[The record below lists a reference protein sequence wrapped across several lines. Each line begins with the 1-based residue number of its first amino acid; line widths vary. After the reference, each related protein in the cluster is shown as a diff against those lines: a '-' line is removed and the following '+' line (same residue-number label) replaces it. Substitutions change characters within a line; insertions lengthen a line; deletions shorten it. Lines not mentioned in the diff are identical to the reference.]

1 MEQTASSMSVNLSV
15 TEKYNTNNLASNSS
29 YQWSELEAGLLS
41 TRSVIA
47 ATNVS
52 PEEEGGPAQANLPI
66 EVILNDQPF
75 FLPGDAELFDL
86 PFFNAK
92 DDTLD
97 TPPTTLNN
105 PTPPNNK

>member
-41 TRSVIA
+41 TRSIIA

-52 PEEEGGPAQANLPI
+52 PEEEGVPTQANLPI
-66 EVILNDQPF
+66 EVILNGNPSSSPSNDPKQPNT
-75 FLPGDAELFDL
+75 PKQQVGAADL
-86 PFFNAK
+86 CGPRV
-92 DDTLD
+92 
-97 TPPTTLNN
+97 
-105 PTPPNNK
+105 

>member
-47 ATNVS
+47 ATKAS
-52 PEEEGGPAQANLPI
+52 PEEESGPAQANLPI
-66 EVILNDQPF
+66 EVILNGQPF
-75 FLPGDAELFDL
+75 FIPLQRP
-86 PFFNAK
+86 
-92 DDTLD
+92 
-97 TPPTTLNN
+97 
-105 PTPPNNK
+105 

>member
-1 MEQTASSMSVNLSV
+1 MSVNLSV

-52 PEEEGGPAQANLPI
+52 PEEEGGPAQANLSI

-75 FLPGDAELFDL
+75 FLPGDAELFHL

-105 PTPPNNK
+105 PTPPSNK